1 MIIGTITR
9 ESVLEAFKKNITAD
23 QLIEF
28 LNKNIN
34 PEKIRLMSEN
44 TKKKSINFVF
54 DEEKRRPLE
63 FLRLYNKKTENNS
76 KSDSFKRFSIPDN
89 VIQQLKLWEKEKNL
103 EYSSQDL
110 LELKNL
116 DTYIRLD
123 WK

>member
-1 MIIGTITR
+1 MIIGKITR

-34 PEKIRLMSEN
+34 PDKIRLMSEN
-44 TKKKSINFVF
+44 TKKQSINLVF

-63 FLRLYNKKTENNS
+63 FLRLYNQKNENKSKK
-76 KSDSFKRFSIPDN
+76 DCFKRFSIPDN

-123 WK
+123 WR